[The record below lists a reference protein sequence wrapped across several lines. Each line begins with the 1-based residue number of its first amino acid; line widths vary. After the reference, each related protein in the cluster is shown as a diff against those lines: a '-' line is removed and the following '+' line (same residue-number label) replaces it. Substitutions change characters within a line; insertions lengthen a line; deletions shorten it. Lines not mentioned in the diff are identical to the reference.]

1 MHKMEQ
7 LRKIVNDPFL
17 VKISQCDAC
26 FFAFMHHGSGNI
38 GKSFEILGDFL
49 PDNLFLLMPLVGMFP
64 DTYQVLLSFH
74 SISHPLRQS

>member
-1 MHKMEQ
+1 
-7 LRKIVNDPFL
+7 
-17 VKISQCDAC
+17 
-26 FFAFMHHGSGNI
+26 MHHGSGNI
-38 GKSFEILGDFL
+38 GKSFEILEDFL